1 MKDLINKNGLT
12 VQANAKHV
20 FEELMRGTGSV
31 MGEGLS
37 IFIETPTVH
46 EKQIVVSRAA
56 AGGRAAESRK
66 FPPNRFQEAWEL
78 FVGWGP
84 GE

>member
-1 MKDLINKNGLT
+1 VAELINKNGLP
-12 VQANAKHV
+12 VEASAKRV

-46 EKQIVVSRAA
+46 EKQIVVNRAPEP
-56 AGGRAAESRK
+56 GRPVEVRK
-66 FPPNRFQEAWEL
+66 FPANRFQDAWQLFAAWLEA
-78 FVGWGP
+78 
-84 GE
+84 

>member
-1 MKDLINKNGLT
+1 
-12 VQANAKHV
+12 
-20 FEELMRGTGSV
+20 
-31 MGEGLS
+31 
-37 IFIETPTVH
+37 VH

-66 FPPNRFQEAWEL
+66 FLPNRFQEAWEL